1 VKKSFFLI
9 LWILAGFL
17 SCKKN
22 APEIEKLT
30 SEATNFTYTLDE
42 KGGVLIS
49 MNAPSQ
55 HARYTIDFG
64 EGRKIEL
71 NNDINKFRTDG
82 TNLYTRKYYYRT
94 NGSYTITVSASE
106 TNRGNT
112 SSSQSI
118 TITSVPKTAKITYF
132 KLKDYPDLNP
142 ANNSSWDEDDSG
154 PDITYAYQN
163 YTDLTDGGIIGSP
176 YLNASKEILPL
187 QLNID
192 TISFSVNTSAV
203 NFGCFDDDAPASTND
218 AITSLYFVIKENTS
232 QGVTY
237 SNGDNST
244 MYPSTI
250 SNNYLEIGID
260 WIQ

>member
-1 VKKSFFLI
+1 MKNSLFLI
-9 LWILAGFL
+9 TCILAGFL

-49 MNAPSQ
+49 INTPSQ

-118 TITSVPKTAKITYF
+118 TITSVPQTAKITYF

-154 PDITYAYQN
+154 PDVTYTYQDN
-163 YTDLTDGGIIGSP
+163 STYEYGIIGTP
-176 YLNASKEILPL
+176 YLNVTKEILPL
-187 QLNID
+187 QLNIN
-192 TISFSVNTSAV
+192 TLSFSLNTWSV
-203 NFGCFDDDAPASTND
+203 NFYCYDDDSPASIHD
-218 AITSLYFVIKENTS
+218 PITSLHFVIKENTS
-232 QGVTY
+232 LGVTY